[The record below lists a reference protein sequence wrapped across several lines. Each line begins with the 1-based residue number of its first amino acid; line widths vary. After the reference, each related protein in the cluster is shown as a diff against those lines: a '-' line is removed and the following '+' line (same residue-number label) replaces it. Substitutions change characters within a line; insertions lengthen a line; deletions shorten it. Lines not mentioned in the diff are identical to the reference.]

1 MGTEIR
7 TALLTSIA
15 SVPLQGKQA
24 ARFVAPKVTAVF
36 FLFIVVYKADVMVT
50 LS

>member
-24 ARFVAPKVTAVF
+24 ARFVAPNVTAVF
-36 FLFIVVYKADVMVT
+36 CFIVAYKADVMVT